1 MPGEWRG
8 TLTDRSGGD
17 PRRPRV
23 NDEKGDRLM
32 RRSGFFRRIGV
43 LGAAAVVAG
52 SGAAMALVPAG
63 TASAATYNCSAQL
76 TATNNLCVDGAGG
89 VLTVTPSGNL
99 SPLVLN
105 NVQSSF
111 LGSVTSSGAISVPV
125 SGASWGPLTGTLS
138 GVTANI
144 TITDAG
150 TVTGTY
156 DASTGVVTE
165 SGTLTILLSAVS
177 GPCTYNQPFSATGTL
192 GAFTKGASFSTATGT
207 MTQATVPVA
216 VGETPAAGNPTGSGC
231 ALAEAVL
238 KGATQKLTLPVTVDT
253 TETAFSSPAAAPTTT
268 APSTTASSPTTT
280 APSTTTSPSTVPSAT
295 TGEPWS
301 GWPWWAGVSGI
312 ALLGLA
318 LLSLAAF
325 RRSGRAKA

>member
-1 MPGEWRG
+1 
-8 TLTDRSGGD
+8 
-17 PRRPRV
+17 
-23 NDEKGDRLM
+23 M
-32 RRSGFFRRIGV
+32 RHSGFFRRIGV

-52 SGAAMALVPAG
+52 SGVAMALVPAG
-63 TASAATYNCSAQL
+63 TASAATYNCAAQL

-89 VLTVTPSGNL
+89 VLTVTPPASTGL
-99 SPLVLN
+99 SPLVIN
-105 NVQSSF
+105 NVPNSF
-111 LGSVTSSGAISVPV
+111 LGSVTSSGAISVPA
-125 SGASWGPLTGTLS
+125 SGASWGSLTGTLS

-156 DASTGVVTE
+156 DASTGAVTE
-165 SGTLTILLSAVS
+165 LGTLTVLLKAVS
-177 GPCTYNQPFSATGTL
+177 GPCTYSQPFSATGKI
-192 GAFTKGASFSTATGT
+192 GAFTKGATYSTATGT
-207 MTQATVPVA
+207 ITQAAVPVT
-216 VGETPAAGNPTGSGC
+216 VGESPAAGNPTGSGC
-231 ALAEAVL
+231 AVAEAVL
-238 KGATQKLTLPVTVDT
+238 KGATQQLTLPVTVYT
-253 TETAFSSPAAAPTTT
+253 TETAFSAAVAPTTT
-268 APSTTASSPTTT
+268 TPTTTTPTTTAPTTT

-312 ALLGLA
+312 ALFGLA